1 MPGFLNCSAPG
12 ASLRRA
18 LVMVLA
24 IAITR
29 EADAQTDTYSAL
41 ASQLP
46 ASTRAAGLANAYV
59 AVRDV
64 DVLLSN
70 PAMLV
75 GGRVGVAASA
85 ELYGGRGSLV
95 ALSNGMTFGPT
106 FAAGIA
112 VQLAHFDAPGG
123 VYPVRPSALTATGPR
138 DGTSAVLAF
147 GGGMLFKGIRFGARA
162 KYINEAAAS
171 DRADATVALDV
182 GAAKD
187 FGVYTVGLAV
197 QDVGPSL
204 ELGGMDGP
212 LPARVTL
219 GVAGGLNGG
228 WSVGP
233 VDLGFT
239 SAATVRRNGR
249 VVPAAGGEIT
259 WSPLDGVGAVGRL
272 GVRYPDSDAGS
283 PITFGATFFLDRLS
297 VDYAF
302 EGWTGEGSAHRI
314 GIRLR

>member
-1 MPGFLNCSAPG
+1 MPRFLRSSMCGTP
-12 ASLRRA
+12 RRA
-18 LVMVLA
+18 IVMLLA
-24 IAITR
+24 AIVTG
-29 EADAQTDTYSAL
+29 EAGAQTDTYSAL

-64 DVLLSN
+64 DVVLSN

-75 GGRVGVAASA
+75 GGRAGTAASA
-85 ELYGGRGSLV
+85 ETFGGQGSLV
-95 ALSNGMTFGPT
+95 ALANAMTFGI
-106 FAAGIA
+106 FSAGIA
-112 VQLAHFDAPGG
+112 VQLAHFDAPAGA
-123 VYPVRPSALTATGPR
+123 YPAPPSALTATGPR

-147 GGGMLFKGIRFGARA
+147 GGGMAYKGIRFGATA

-171 DRADATVALDV
+171 DRADATVAADL

-187 FGVYTVGLAV
+187 FGAYTVGIAV
-197 QDVGPSL
+197 QDLGPSL
-204 ELGGMDGP
+204 ELEGMDGP

-228 WSVGP
+228 WNVGP

-239 SAATVRRNGR
+239 SAATVRRNGH

-259 WSPLDGVGAVGRL
+259 WSPLDGIGVVGRL
-272 GVRYPDSDAGS
+272 GARYPDSHAGS

-302 EGWTGEGSAHRI
+302 EGWAGEGSGHRI